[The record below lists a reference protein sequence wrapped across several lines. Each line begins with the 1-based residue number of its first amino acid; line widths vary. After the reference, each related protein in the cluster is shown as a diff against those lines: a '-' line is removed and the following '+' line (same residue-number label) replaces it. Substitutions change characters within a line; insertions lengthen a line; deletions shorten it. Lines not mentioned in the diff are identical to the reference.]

1 MYITLFQ
8 VLPEH
13 MQTIIGRSVRPES
26 LVRESPM
33 ILISVFAATPPPLPR
48 VVSISI
54 IDVVTRLF
62 NWLWLAD

>member
-33 ILISVFAATPPPLPR
+33 ILISVFAATPSLPR

-54 IDVVTRLF
+54 IDVVTL
-62 NWLWLAD
+62 